1 MDTDEG
7 AKMTQAAEVDK
18 WLDKLALREFED
30 VYAQN
35 LSGGTK
41 RRLSVAISLIAGSK
55 LILLDEPSSGMDLT
69 SKYKLW
75 DILKEIKKDRVII
88 LTTHYMDEAD

>member
-1 MDTDEG
+1 
-7 AKMTQAAEVDK
+7 MTKESEVEK
-18 WLDKLALREFED
+18 WLDKLYLREFEN
-30 VYAQN
+30 VLSQN

-41 RRLSVAISLIAGSK
+41 RRLSVAISVIGGSK

-75 DILKEIKKDRVII
+75 DILKELKKERVII
-88 LTTHYMDEAD
+88 LTTH